1 MHICLRKIAFLAC
14 VFAVAISGAAHGQ
27 TAKAIVLA
35 WDGTV
40 STFVDE
46 LTRQGKLP
54 NLAKLI
60 AGGAFAGDVRPG
72 FPSKTA
78 PGFASLMTGAPPRIT
93 GISGNRVP
101 REPRADYTILD
112 SMAGFSAA
120 PLLAEPI
127 WAAARRA
134 GKKVVISHIPSFAAE
149 NSEGTVRLYGYDTI
163 TGRDGIVTPR
173 LNKPQPAASWDKL
186 P

>member
-27 TAKAIVLA
+27 TAKEIVLA

-54 NLAKLI
+54 NLATRI
-60 AGGAFAGDVRPG
+60 ARGAFAGDVRPG
-72 FPSKTA
+72 FPSEAA
-78 PGFASLMTGAPPRIT
+78 PGFASLMAGAPPRVT
-93 GISGNRVP
+93 CISGTRVP
-101 REPRADYTILD
+101 RESLADYTILD

-127 WAAARRA
+127 WATAQR
-134 GKKVVISHIPSFAAE
+134 V
-149 NSEGTVRLYGYDTI
+149 
-163 TGRDGIVTPR
+163 
-173 LNKPQPAASWDKL
+173 
-186 P
+186 

>member
-1 MHICLRKIAFLAC
+1 MINQSLALSVLGYALLSLHC
-14 VFAVAISGAAHGQ
+14 TLPSLIYAQPVS
-27 TAKAIVLA
+27 KAIVMA

-40 STFVDE
+40 PAFVKQLVQD
-46 LTRQGKLP
+46 GKLP

-60 AGGAFAGDVRPG
+60 AGGAFADTVMPG
-72 FPSKTA
+72 HPSKTA
-78 PGFASLMTGAPPRIT
+78 PGFASLMTGAPPRVT

-127 WAAARRA
+127 WAAAQRA

-149 NSEGTVRLYGYDTI
+149 NSENTVRFYGYDMI
-163 TGRDGIVTPR
+163 AGRDGIVTPR
-173 LNKPQPAASWDKL
+173 
-186 P
+186 